1 MFYDTAK
8 LFVKGGDGGNG
19 CISFRREKFVPRG
32 GPDGGDG
39 GRGGHVVFV
48 ADEGLRTLVD
58 FRYRAHLKAQRGQ
71 HGQGKNRHGADAKDL
86 VIRVPAGTV
95 IKDADTDSVIADLT
109 QQGQKVVVAQGGRGG
124 RGNARFLSNINR
136 VPRLAEKGEPGQ
148 EGWVLL
154 ELKYMAD
161 VGLVGYPNAGKSTL
175 LSACTAAKPKIADY
189 PFTTLQPNLGVV
201 KIDLESFV
209 MADIPGLIEGAH
221 AGAGLGQDFLR
232 HLERTR
238 VLIHVVDTAGTEGR
252 DPVHDYHTIN
262 NELSSYDQHLA
273 GLPQIIAANKMD
285 LPAATIN
292 LPGLSSAV
300 AEDKRRL
307 FPISAVTRHGLKELL
322 YHVAEV
328 LKELPLP
335 AHSDKPIAT
344 IYRLPEQKAGFTI
357 RRVADIFVI
366 QGAELER
373 LVAMTDFNQE
383 QAVMRFQRIITKMG
397 VNKALAKAGAQAGD
411 TVQVGKWEL
420 TYEPGLME

>member
-420 TYEPGLME
+420 T